1 MFKFC
6 GYVKKCQCCDRLC
19 DDEGK
24 LFGQES
30 SRHCEEISFCQVGII
45 KHLSNLII
53 KILIFVLL
61 NRPNMGFYKQLEL
74 FQTMEFKV
82 EKQSAV
88 YRNFSLENMA
98 KQIQLGNRFAAL
110 DLNRQPLSPKDEE
123 TVNCYK
129 CKKCR

>member
-1 MFKFC
+1 
-6 GYVKKCQCCDRLC
+6 
-19 DDEGK
+19 
-24 LFGQES
+24 
-30 SRHCEEISFCQVGII
+30 
-45 KHLSNLII
+45 
-53 KILIFVLL
+53 
-61 NRPNMGFYKQLEL
+61 MGFYKQLEL

-110 DLNRQPLSPKDEE
+110 DLNKQPQSPQDEA